1 MKNQNEKYINLNSL
15 PNNFLMEQSILTILL
30 TNPFL
35 LKNVINTL
43 KINSFY
49 YENNKIIY
57 KTLLELFEFNKSINV
72 TNLICKLQDNG
83 LLEKIGGVE
92 YIKLIL
98 NKYENSLDLEN
109 YIIEINEKYLRRLLI
124 DLGKQIIKW
133 GYTTSE
139 NLDKILEKIEHILF
153 NINQENTGKKFY
165 SAAEIVDEI
174 FSEMKNKIKKNESSG
189 FNTSFKDLDSIIQGF
204 QKSDLIIIAGRPSM
218 GKTAFALNLAKNI
231 VFQYNIPL
239 IIFSLEMSRQQIIYR
254 FLATQSNINANRLKS
269 GKMNQ
274 AEWKELSLSMK
285 DISELPIYIDD
296 NPNLTISD
304 IRSKLKKILL
314 TNKNTFI
321 IIDYLQLMKVNL
333 KLENRVQEIS
343 YITRNLKILA
353 KEFQIPIILLS
364 QLSRNVESRI
374 NKRPMLSDLRESGC
388 LGNIIK
394 NEKNNILIWNKEN
407 ILKLSNKIK
416 FNLKGVKPA
425 FLICF
430 EKNIQILIT
439 SNHKI
444 LSKEGWIR
452 VSELHLNHQIY
463 SKTKTNIFEF
473 QKIKQIKYMGIQPV
487 YDRTIP
493 IFHNYVNK
501 NIIVHN
507 SIEQDADIVILL
519 YREEYYNE
527 KKLQPHIT
535 EFILGKHRNGAIGT
549 AKLLFNPN
557 TTTFFNIEKSDK

>member
-15 PNNFLMEQSILTILL
+15 PNNFLMEQSILSILL

-49 YENNKIIY
+49 FENNKIIY
-57 KTLLELFEFNKSINV
+57 NTLLELFELNKSANI
-72 TNLICKLQDNG
+72 TNLICRLQDNG
-83 LLEKIGGVE
+83 LLENIGGVE

-109 YIIEINEKYLRRLLI
+109 YINEINEKYLRRLLI

-153 NINQENTGKKFY
+153 NINQENTGKKIY
-165 SAAEIVDEI
+165 SAAEIVNEI
-174 FSEMKNKIKKNESSG
+174 FSEMKNKIKNNETNG
-189 FNTSFKDLDSIIQGF
+189 FETSFKDLDCIIQGF

-274 AEWKELSLSMK
+274 SEWKELSLSMK
-285 DISELPIYIDD
+285 NISELPIYIDD
-296 NPNLTISD
+296 NPNLTIID
-304 IRSKLKKILL
+304 IRSKIKKILL

-388 LGNIIK
+388 LGNI
-394 NEKNNILIWNKEN
+394 EKNKTDNVLIWNKKN

-416 FNLKGVKPA
+416 FNLKGLKPT
-425 FLICF
+425 FLISL
-430 EKNIQILIT
+430 EKNNQFLIT
-439 SNHKI
+439 SNHKL

-463 SKTKTNIFEF
+463 SEIKTNNFQF
-473 QKIKQIKYMGIQPV
+473 QKIKEIKYIGVQPV

-493 IFHNYVNK
+493 NFHNYINNK
-501 NIIVHN
+501 IIVHN

-519 YREEYYNE
+519 YREEYYSE
-527 KKLQPHIT
+527 RKLQPHIT
-535 EFILGKHRNGAIGT
+535 EFILGKHRNGPVGT

-557 TTTFFNIEKSDK
+557 ITTFSNIE